1 MSSAT
6 PPTDPVNAD
15 LDLLKRTIFVG
26 NLPGDVKERDL
37 RRNFEAVCEDDV
49 TDVRIALCREQ
60 SRTFAFLTL
69 SKQTSVDKAISGM
82 HRKKMGDIAGTISHS
97 TVILFRQ
104 DPRSRSRLWYG
115 AHECQGVP
123 PGHPRPNHIRLDNLV
138 ISRLVFKLSRST
150 NVIGPMAAKIARRRP
165 RRLGMVAANAF
176 TSGVDLALR
185 NAEADPN
192 AM

>member
-82 HRKKMGDIAGTISHS
+82 HQRKF
-97 TVILFRQ
+97 ILFRQ